1 MITTTVYDKAFV
13 RVGFINDPTEVV
25 ITPRH
30 NDVGT
35 AKLTLP
41 LDHPKAA
48 MLLEPGVRAVFEE
61 DGEFRLSGPVRAIDA
76 EGPSTEGTITF
87 TFDSD
92 FRELKNILGWP
103 VPGAAITAQGTAEF
117 YTITG
122 PAETVVKDL
131 VTKNGVTRLGK
142 PITVAPNLGRGGTIT
157 VAARFEPLYDKLV
170 PVLDGAGI
178 GVTIKQS
185 GAGLVLDCYTPSTYP
200 LELTEESGIITNFSW
215 SYTPPTATDVVVGG
229 QGDGIDRT
237 FLKFQDT
244 ARTAEQGERIEV
256 FKDATDADTP
266 ELFQERANET
276 LAENAGL
283 PGVKVEMSETSNFR
297 YGGDRFN
304 VGDKVRVRI
313 GPGLVV
319 EDILRE
325 ATITWTHDDGK
336 TTVPAIGETKT
347 PEQKLAGG
355 LKNLARGLRELRS
368 R

>member
-1 MITTTVYDKAFV
+1 MITTTVYDKAFA
-13 RVGFINDPTEVV
+13 RVGFVNDPVAVT

-30 NDVGT
+30 NDVGF

-41 LDHPKAA
+41 LDHPKAG

-76 EGPSTEGTITF
+76 EGPSSEGTITF
-87 TFDSD
+87 TFDD
-92 FRELKNILGWP
+92 DYRELKNILGWP
-103 VPGAAITAQGTAEF
+103 VPAAALSAQVAEF
-117 YTITG
+117 YTVTG

-131 VTKNGVTRLGK
+131 VSKNGVTRLGK
-142 PITVAPNLGRGGTIT
+142 PITVATDLGRGAVIT
-157 VAARFEPLYDKLV
+157 VKIRFEPLYDKLID
-170 PVLDGAGI
+170 VLDGAGI
-178 GVTIKQS
+178 GVTIRQS
-185 GAGLVLDCYTPSTYP
+185 GAGLVLDCYEPTTYP

-229 QGDGIDRT
+229 QGDGVDRT

-244 ARTAEQGERIEV
+244 ARTTEQGERIEV
-256 FKDATDADTP
+256 FRDATDADTP
-266 ELFQERANET
+266 ELFEERANET
-276 LAENAGL
+276 LAENAGK
-283 PGVKVEMSETSNFR
+283 PGVRVEMSETSNFR

-319 EDILRE
+319 EDVLRE
-325 ATITWTHDDGK
+325 ATITWTHSDGK
-336 TTVPAIGETKT
+336 TTIPAIGESKT
-347 PEQKLAGG
+347 PEQQLAGG
-355 LKNLARGLRELRS
+355 LKNLARGLRKLRS

>member
-1 MITTTVYDKAFV
+1 
-13 RVGFINDPTEVV
+13 
-25 ITPRH
+25 
-30 NDVGT
+30 
-35 AKLTLP
+35 
-41 LDHPKAA
+41 
-48 MLLEPGVRAVFEE
+48 
-61 DGEFRLSGPVRAIDA
+61 
-76 EGPSTEGTITF
+76 
-87 TFDSD
+87 
-92 FRELKNILGWP
+92 
-103 VPGAAITAQGTAEF
+103 
-117 YTITG
+117 
-122 PAETVVKDL
+122 
-131 VTKNGVTRLGK
+131 
-142 PITVAPNLGRGGTIT
+142 
-157 VAARFEPLYDKLV
+157 
-170 PVLDGAGI
+170 LDGAGI